1 MIRKTKLLMEPP
13 GKGDREVVRV
23 HYPDPKSVRRAL
35 LLIATATLAALLAI
49 AAATLLA
56 LNRLTP

>member
-1 MIRKTKLLMEPP
+1 MSRKPKLLMEPP

-35 LLIATATLAALLAI
+35 LLIAAATCLALAAIAGATALSLHLL
-49 AAATLLA
+49 
-56 LNRLTP
+56 P